1 MKIKTNLGLLSS
13 SLIDSISKDQYQKLQ
28 IEGKSENEI
37 ALIEEKDEEM
47 VVALTQNTRRVAKL
61 LSPSDVGIENRM
73 YHHMLLAQK
82 LLASTKLDPRE
93 SRPSAMLIRSW
104 VSALPTND
112 LTNMLYWEKQQ
123 LIEVDSPSLIA
134 QYKQAGNFN

>member
-1 MKIKTNLGLLSS
+1 M
-13 SLIDSISKDQYQKLQ
+13 
-28 IEGKSENEI
+28 
-37 ALIEEKDEEM
+37 
-47 VVALTQNTRRVAKL
+47 